1 MGNKVSQRRPG
12 PNDFQ
17 GVGIGDQT
25 IDSAAM
31 GPRPPMSTPR
41 KSQKQVA
48 PAPDETQRI
57 GYSRENSGVTAD
69 DASMDPPTP
78 QDNLSRKNSVADM
91 GGSRRGSH
99 HSTGH
104 NSSVMSHN
112 TDMEEDSQHNSIS
125 SMVAEQNKFDFSLTE
140 GQSRR
145 TLMADFEFEC
155 SEITPTL
162 FVGGAK
168 VAGSLEIL
176 RKVGIRRIV
185 NCSAG
190 VVPDHFRQSDS
201 FEYMS
206 LNMVD
211 GRDDDITWFVCQVL
225 QFISKGVSKGVKT
238 LVHCEKGISRS
249 CSFVIA
255 YIMWSTKGTWNDC
268 FNHVK
273 LRRQVCNP
281 NTAFTCNIMEL
292 NNLLLGAGFAQ
303 PVLLRYAAHL
313 PHDMVTAVLKPVR
326 DDKNRK
332 LLPPKQSL
340 LDPSGIFVVQP
351 ADSEEEDFGGH
362 SSRKPLYMWVGAFVE
377 QFDVEDALK
386 LATLML
392 GVLSPASR
400 VEVVR
405 AGKEPKD
412 FFENVEQDG
421 PYDSSRSLT
430 FTDLWPKAA
439 MNALRALSAGKA
451 TAVEVPTSTLP
462 ADAGPR
468 SSEPVSYTSVPSS
481 DQHKTKEPDIVEVP
495 VPALVLATPPA
506 KPAKPAKPPKGTS
519 GLARVSPAPVQSLN
533 LPSNARSTP
542 GSNSK
547 TPTTPGTGSGSTSS
561 HGAAASTGTSNNNT
575 GASLRRT
582 PTPTLTSSVRRTP
595 PTTKSPVDVGLVRG
609 PTPVEEMGNLQT
621 AEEDLAR
628 RLSVGSRGSRNS
640 SAGGATGDENAG
652 GNSGNPGEEAP
663 DSLLSQHQRQAT
675 LSLQQ
680 TPRSPDAGADKPLL
694 FVLSATGS
702 GDTGYEW
709 QAMGVYDDED
719 LVEEDIFLLYV
730 PSGAKRHFV
739 WVGMDFEDLKVL
751 DLPTEAF
758 KDWACRVNSGECEGW
773 VDIFPVDIK
782 VQLSGAESDEFWD
795 TYSLGF

>member
-1 MGNKVSQRRPG
+1 MGNKVSSRQGG
-12 PNDFQ
+12 PDDFA
-17 GVGIGDQT
+17 GVGLNGEAV
-25 IDSAAM
+25 IDSSAM

-48 PAPDETQRI
+48 PAPV
-57 GYSRENSGVTAD
+57 SRENSGVTVD
-69 DASMDPPTP
+69 DSSMDPPTP
-78 QDNLSRKNSVADM
+78 QENLSRKNSMTDM

-99 HSTGH
+99 HSAGH

-112 TDMEEDSQHNSIS
+112 TDLEAESQQSSIS
-125 SMVAEQNKFDFSLTE
+125 SLVAEQNKFDFNMTE

-225 QFISKGVSKGVKT
+225 QFISKGTNRGIKT

-326 DDKNRK
+326 SIKDRK
-332 LLPPKQSL
+332 LVKPKQSL
-340 LDPSGIFVVQP
+340 LDPSGIFVIQP
-351 ADSEEEDFGGH
+351 ADNAEEDHGGH
-362 SSRKPLYMWVGAFVE
+362 SSRKPLFMWVGAFVE

-386 LATLML
+386 LATQML

-405 AGKEPKD
+405 AGNEPRD
-412 FFENVEQDG
+412 FWDNVDQDG
-421 PYDSSRSLT
+421 PYNSSSSLT
-430 FTDLWPKAA
+430 FADLWPRAA
-439 MNALRALSAGKA
+439 MNALKALSEGKA
-451 TAVEVPTSTLP
+451 SAIEVPTSTLP
-462 ADAGPR
+462 VDEGPR
-468 SSEPVSYTSVPSS
+468 QREPVPLVY
-481 DQHKTKEPDIVEVP
+481 EVSP
-495 VPALVLATPPA
+495 PEEKAREGGRDKAEANPALKLASPPP
-506 KPAKPAKPPKGTS
+506 KPAKPVKPPKGAA
-519 GLARVSPAPVQSLN
+519 GLTRVSPAPVQSLN
-533 LPSNARSTP
+533 LPLPANARSTP
-542 GSNSK
+542 GASGGTPNSS
-547 TPTTPGTGSGSTSS
+547 TPGTSTSATTAG
-561 HGAAASTGTSNNNT
+561 GAIPNPANI
-575 GASLRRT
+575 RRT
-582 PTPTLTSSVRRTP
+582 PTPTLSGSVRRTP
-595 PTTKSPVDVGLVRG
+595 PSIKSPQDVGLARG
-609 PTPVEEMGNLQT
+609 PTPVEEMSAINNT
-621 AEEDLAR
+621 EEDLAR
-628 RLSVGSRGSRNS
+628 RLSAGSRGGGDRESRGS
-640 SAGGATGDENAG
+640 SAGAESDG
-652 GNSGNPGEEAP
+652 GNVRNPGEAAP
-663 DSLLSQHQRQAT
+663 DSLLSQHQRQAS
-675 LSLQQ
+675 LSLQHA
-680 TPRSPDAGADKPLL
+680 PHSPGENGGNRPLL
-694 FVLSATGS
+694 YVLSATGN
-702 GDTGYEW
+702 GETGYEW

-730 PSGAKRHFV
+730 PHRAKKHFV
-739 WVGMDFEDLKVL
+739 WVGTEFEDLKVL

-758 KDWACRVNSGECEGW
+758 KEWACNVNSGECEGW
-773 VDIFPVDIK
+773 VDVFPVDLK

-795 TYSLGF
+795 TYSRGF